1 MFAKYYLINV
11 EVLRSRTD
19 SPLAAH
25 QFLRGLQAAGM
36 PFLLVAD
43 ASGRTRGQLCGKLQ
57 DQGFRGISEQQ
68 IYTSAMAAV
77 DYACRVAPAKKN
89 ARFLGGAGLGAALET
104 GGFMLQGGTP
114 DWLFLGLDR
123 NAAYS
128 DYTNALRILDQGAQL
143 ITADNAPVLSGRQGR
158 CVGNGAVAD
167 LLECA
172 SGKPAVRVSFPNP
185 EIVQDALRYAGVMP
199 QDAILIGA
207 SLPEDITA
215 AAAAGVDTVLVSNAE
230 DTLADVQRLQV
241 HPTYI
246 VDSLAG
252 LLK

>member
-19 SPLAAH
+19 SPLAAQ
-25 QFLRGLQAAGM
+25 QFLRGLQAAGL

-143 ITADNAPVLSGRQGR
+143 ITADNARCCQAGRAAVSATARWRICWNAPPGNRRSGFHSRIRKLCRMR
-158 CVGNGAVAD
+158 CVM
-167 LLECA
+167 
-172 SGKPAVRVSFPNP
+172 PALCRRMRF
-185 EIVQDALRYAGVMP
+185 
-199 QDAILIGA
+199 
-207 SLPEDITA
+207 
-215 AAAAGVDTVLVSNAE
+215 
-230 DTLADVQRLQV
+230 
-241 HPTYI
+241 
-246 VDSLAG
+246 
-252 LLK
+252 

>member
-19 SPLAAH
+19 SPLAAQ
-25 QFLRGLQAAGM
+25 QFLRGLRAAGL

-43 ASGRTRGQLCGKLQ
+43 ASRRTRGQLCRKLQ
-57 DQGFRGISEQQ
+57 DLGMEGLSEQQ
-68 IYTSAMAAV
+68 FYTSAMAAV

-89 ARFLGGAGLGAALET
+89 ARFLGGEGLSAALET
-104 GGFMLQGGTP
+104 GGFTLQGGQP

-123 NAAYS
+123 TAAYS

-143 ITADNAPVLSGRQGR
+143 VTADNAPVLPGRQGR
-158 CVGNGAVAD
+158 MIGNGAVAD

-172 SGKPAVRVSFPNP
+172 SGKPAVRVSFPHA
-185 EIVQDALRYAGVMP
+185 EIVQDALRYAGVQP
-199 QDAILIGA
+199 QDAILVGA
-207 SLPEDITA
+207 SLATDIRA
-215 AAAAGVDTVLVSNAE
+215 AAAAGLDTVLVSNAE
-230 DTLADVQRLQV
+230 DTLEDVRRLQV

-246 VDSLAG
+246 VDSLSG